1 MKISIDTK
9 EDSPEEIRKLIRML
23 SALIGESSGYGEKT
37 AAASGEGLFDM
48 FGDPAA
54 STSEQQQLGNK
65 GAPLINPDGSS
76 GGAMDIN
83 DFLEKKP
90 EPSQQKPGSDDD
102 EDLRVVPY

>member
-23 SALIGESSGYGEKT
+23 LALVGDSSGYGEKAPPST
-37 AAASGEGLFDM
+37 GEGLFDM

-54 STSEQQQLGNK
+54 STSEQQQIGK
-65 GAPLINPDGSS
+65 SS
-76 GGAMDIN
+76 GDGITDIN
-83 DFLEKKP
+83 DFLEKP
-90 EPSQQKPGSDDD
+90 GEPSQKSSSDDD

>member
-23 SALIGESSGYGEKT
+23 LALVGDSSGYEEKVSPAT
-37 AAASGEGLFDM
+37 GEGLFDM

-54 STSEQQQLGNK
+54 STSEQQQIGK
-65 GAPLINPDGSS
+65 SQGEGIT
-76 GGAMDIN
+76 DIN
-83 DFLEKKP
+83 DFLEKP
-90 EPSQQKPGSDDD
+90 SEPSQKSGSDDD

>member
-23 SALIGESSGYGEKT
+23 LALVGDSSGYEEK
-37 AAASGEGLFDM
+37 ASPATGEGLFDM

-54 STSEQQQLGNK
+54 STSEQQQIGK
-65 GAPLINPDGSS
+65 SQGEGIT
-76 GGAMDIN
+76 DIN
-83 DFLEKKP
+83 DFLEKSGDS
-90 EPSQQKPGSDDD
+90 SQQKSGGSDDD

>member
-23 SALIGESSGYGEKT
+23 LALVGDSGGYGEK
-37 AAASGEGLFDM
+37 APPSSGEGLFDM

-54 STSEQQQLGNK
+54 STTEQQQIGK
-65 GAPLINPDGSS
+65 GSS
-76 GGAMDIN
+76 DGVTDIN
-83 DFLEKKP
+83 DFLEKP
-90 EPSQQKPGSDDD
+90 SEPSQKSSSDDD